1 MQYTSSYAARLP
13 RGPLAAAVSGGVD
26 SLCAL
31 VLSLATGREV
41 LAVHARMHGD
51 GEEDAG
57 TLAGLDAACRKLG
70 VPFHVLDLR
79 ESFEEK
85 VVSPFVSAWGAGLTP
100 NPCSRCNREIKFGT
114 LFEEARRLGAAA
126 LVTGHYVALDHDHP
140 YGGEGPLIRR
150 ARDLA
155 KDQSYFLGLVPR
167 NRLSQV
173 AFPLEGV
180 TKAEARQMVAE
191 AGLEV
196 PVPSESQEI
205 CFVPPTPNGY
215 RDFLA
220 PRLAIRPDVASEGD
234 MVEVVT
240 GKVVGRHMGLWQYTE
255 GQRRGLGV
263 AWSEPLYVLG
273 KDAANNRLYVGP
285 KERTSVTGALVSRVN
300 YHVDPAEIPDPCLAR
315 LRYRQEP
322 LPAKARALED
332 GTLEVGLLEP
342 AQLSAPG
349 QTAVLY
355 DQKGRLLAA
364 GILERLF

>member
-1 MQYTSSYAARLP
+1 MHNTSSFAARLP
-13 RGPLAAAVSGGVD
+13 QGPLAVAVSGGVD
-26 SLCAL
+26 SLCSL
-31 VLSLATGREV
+31 ILSHAAGREV

-51 GEEDAG
+51 GQEDAR
-57 TLAGLDAACRKLG
+57 AVEGLEAACAKLS
-70 VPFHVLDLR
+70 VPFHLLDLR
-79 ESFEEK
+79 EAFEK
-85 VVSPFVSAWGAGLTP
+85 RVVSPFVSAWGAGLTP
-100 NPCSRCNREIKFGT
+100 NPCSRCNREIKFGA
-114 LFEEARRLGAAA
+114 LFEEARRLGASA
-126 LVTGHYVALDHDHP
+126 LVTGHYVALDHGHP

-167 NRLSQV
+167 KRLVHV
-173 AFPLEGV
+173 AFPLEGI
-180 TKAEARQMVAE
+180 TKAEARRLVAE
-191 AGLEV
+191 AGLTV

-215 RDFLA
+215 RDFLG
-220 PRLAIRPDVASEGD
+220 PRLANMPDVAKEGD

-240 GKVVGRHMGLWQYTE
+240 GKVVGRHKGLWQYTE

-273 KDAANNRLYVGP
+273 KDAAQNRLYVGP
-285 KERTSVTGALVSRVN
+285 KEKTSVTGASVSHVN
-300 YHVDPAEIPDPCLAR
+300 FHVEPCEIPAPCLAR

-322 LPAKARALED
+322 LPARVKVHAD
-332 GTLEVGLLEP
+332 GTLEIGLLEP